1 MEMLKI
7 KTKREFS
14 AGGVLYKKINKE
26 IEIALAKRITEKGRE
41 VWCLPKGKVEK
52 QENPKETAL
61 REVQEETGMK
71 GEIVADL
78 GSINY
83 WFFSK
88 KENIRIF
95 KTVKFYLMKY
105 TEGKIED
112 HDWEMEEVNW
122 VKIED
127 AIDLLSYKTEKE
139 AVTKAKNFL
148 K

>member
-1 MEMLKI
+1 MLKI

-61 REVQEETGMK
+61 RQVQEETGMK

-83 WFFSK
+83 
-88 KENIRIF
+88 
-95 KTVKFYLMKY
+95 
-105 TEGKIED
+105 
-112 HDWEMEEVNW
+112 
-122 VKIED
+122 
-127 AIDLLSYKTEKE
+127 
-139 AVTKAKNFL
+139 
-148 K
+148 